1 MRGFEVYMES
11 VTLGV
16 DGMSCG
22 GCVVSVEKAL
32 GAVPGVAKVRVYL
45 EKKEAVVEGERLD
58 ATRLRAAVE
67 DAGYDVRA

>member
-1 MRGFEVYMES
+1 MDK

-22 GCVVSVEKAL
+22 GCVSSVEKAL
-32 GAVPGVAKVRVYL
+32 ERVPGVKHVRVSL
-45 EKKEAVVEGERLD
+45 KEATAEVEGEGLD
-58 ATRLRAAVE
+58 TARLRAAVE